1 MLHPVSGIWHPAP
14 GIWYLVSGITKHT
27 FPMSTISIEQ
37 MEFYA
42 YHGCFKEE
50 QIIGTRFLV
59 DLRLETNTE
68 VAEKSDDLAD
78 TVNYQEVYL
87 LVKKEME
94 VKSKLLE
101 HVGRRILDAV
111 KDKFPQI
118 RSAEL
123 IIYKMNP
130 PLGGKMK
137 SVSLLMHTK

>member
-1 MLHPVSGIWHPAP
+1 
-14 GIWYLVSGITKHT
+14 
-27 FPMSTISIEQ
+27 

-59 DLRLETNTE
+59 DLYLETNTE
-68 VAEKSDDLAD
+68 NAERSDDLAD

-94 VKSKLLE
+94 IKSKLLE
-101 HVGRRILDAV
+101 HVGRRILDVV
-111 KDKFPQI
+111 KEKFPEI
-118 RSAEL
+118 SSASL
-123 IIYKMNP
+123 KISKMNP

-137 SVSLLMHTK
+137 NVSLTMRAE

>member
-1 MLHPVSGIWHPAP
+1 
-14 GIWYLVSGITKHT
+14 
-27 FPMSTISIEQ
+27 MSTISIEQ

-50 QIIGTRFLV
+50 QIIGTRFLM
-59 DLRLETNTE
+59 DLYLETDTAK
-68 VAEKSDDLAD
+68 AEKTDDLSE

-94 VKSKLLE
+94 IKSKLLE

-111 KDKFPQI
+111 KDKFPEVT
-118 RSAEL
+118 SAKL
-123 IIYKMNP
+123 KISKMNP

-137 SVSLLMHTK
+137 NVSLTLIA

>member
-1 MLHPVSGIWHPAP
+1 
-14 GIWYLVSGITKHT
+14 
-27 FPMSTISIEQ
+27 

-59 DLRLETNTE
+59 DLYLETNTRK
-68 VAEKSDDLAD
+68 AENSDDLND

-87 LVKKEME
+87 LVKQEME

-101 HVGRRILDAV
+101 HVGRRILKTV
-111 KDKFPQI
+111 KGRFPEI
-118 RSAEL
+118 ESAT
-123 IIYKMNP
+123 IKISKMNP

-137 SVSLLMHTK
+137 SVSLSLQE

>member
-1 MLHPVSGIWHPAP
+1 
-14 GIWYLVSGITKHT
+14 
-27 FPMSTISIEQ
+27 

-59 DLRLETNTE
+59 DLYLDTNTE
-68 VAEKSDDLAD
+68 KAELSDELGD

-101 HVGRRILDAV
+101 HVGRRILHSIRTT
-111 KDKFPQI
+111 FPEVS
-118 RSAEL
+118 SAS
-123 IIYKMNP
+123 IKISKMNP

-137 SVSLLMHTK
+137 SVSLTISDE

>member
-1 MLHPVSGIWHPAP
+1 
-14 GIWYLVSGITKHT
+14 
-27 FPMSTISIEQ
+27 MSTISLEQ

-42 YHGCFKEE
+42 YHGCFREE

-59 DLRLETNTE
+59 DLYLQTNTKD
-68 VAEKSDDLAD
+68 AEKSDDLND

-94 VKSKLLE
+94 IKSKLLE

-111 KDKFPQI
+111 MQKYPQLE
-118 RSAEL
+118 SAEL
-123 IIYKMNP
+123 KISKMNP

-137 SVSLLMHTK
+137 NVSLKMRAE

>member
-1 MLHPVSGIWHPAP
+1 
-14 GIWYLVSGITKHT
+14 
-27 FPMSTISIEQ
+27 

-59 DLRLETNTE
+59 DLYLETNTE
-68 VAEKSDDLAD
+68 KAENSDDLAD

-94 VKSKLLE
+94 IKSKLLE
-101 HVGRRILDAV
+101 HVGRRILDAI
-111 KDKFPQI
+111 KKSYPQVI
-118 RSAEL
+118 SAEL
-123 IIYKMNP
+123 KISKMNP

-137 SVSLLMHTK
+137 NVSLTLRTE

>member
-1 MLHPVSGIWHPAP
+1 
-14 GIWYLVSGITKHT
+14 
-27 FPMSTISIEQ
+27 

-59 DLRLETNTE
+59 DLHLETRTE
-68 VAEKSDDLAD
+68 TAENSDDLAD

-94 VKSKLLE
+94 IKSKLLE

-111 KDKFPQI
+111 KERFPKVNSVSLKF
-118 RSAEL
+118 S
-123 IIYKMNP
+123 KMNP

-137 SVSLLMHTK
+137 NVSLTMRAE

>member
-1 MLHPVSGIWHPAP
+1 
-14 GIWYLVSGITKHT
+14 
-27 FPMSTISIEQ
+27 

-59 DLRLETNTE
+59 DLYLETNTDK
-68 VAEKSDDLAD
+68 AEMSDELAD

-94 VKSKLLE
+94 IKSKLLE

-111 KDKFPQI
+111 KESFPEVN
-118 RSAEL
+118 SASL
-123 IIYKMNP
+123 KISKMNP

-137 SVSLLMHTK
+137 NVSLTMRAE